1 MSKEERKKKS
11 RVKRYYNRCD
21 SDKYSIIYSD
31 SNTHAAIFLI
41 FFLISSASKRFCIP
55 VLFRQSLQTHFYDKT
70 AFLYSFLEV
79 YSFYHIFC
87 KFHPATFLDF
97 RFGRGAYNSVC
108 PIYTTV
114 IVCCKVN

>member
-1 MSKEERKKKS
+1 MSKEERKKS
-11 RVKRYYNRCD
+11 HILRDIIIGD

-70 AFLYSFLEV
+70 AFLYSFLKV

-87 KFHPATFLDF
+87 KFHSATFLDF
-97 RFGRGAYNSVC
+97 RFGRGACNSVC